1 MVGNLMKLKLKP
13 DSSSPSKEMEF
24 GREEVTQNR
33 LKQLNKGSCLYDVC
47 KNYFILTEP
56 LALQSSVLDTEIHA
70 TFDLFFW
77 NSLSLRTSHKYCA
90 PR

>member
-1 MVGNLMKLKLKP
+1 MKLKIKP

-47 KNYFILTEP
+47 KKFDPHPSLL
-56 LALQSSVLDTEIHA
+56 LAFVQPSGVVPEDYSDKQLQSHQRFYPPLDG
-70 TFDLFFW
+70 
-77 NSLSLRTSHKYCA
+77 R
-90 PR
+90 